1 MADPPK
7 ARPRVVRPLEPRSF
21 VRATY
26 AFGRWW
32 GTPAAFDLTVCLVFV
47 VFSLFLFR
55 GLLADPATH
64 AIADNVNDQALIE
77 WFLAY
82 GVVIWKGD
90 LSLVTHRLNSPD
102 GINLMTNAS
111 HLLHGVIMAPVTVL
125 FGAPVSFALLAA
137 LNLSATA
144 AGWYL
149 LMVRT
154 LRWNRGGAILGA
166 VLAGFGPGMIG
177 QSNSHLHITAQWL
190 LPLIVYLVIRLTR
203 VTTRK
208 SAVRTGVALGVVLA
222 AQLVLGEEVLF
233 LAMFTITLFGVL
245 YVLRRRAWFRRR
257 AARFGVGIAAAAGVS
272 IVLCAYPIW
281 TQLFGAQHTPNAPFS
296 AQYFYAD
303 VASYV
308 QYSPLSL
315 AGPDTPSPL
324 ATSPSEYNTF
334 LGWALVL
341 LAIGL
346 VIWCRRSAT
355 IFALGVT
362 ALIMGLLSFG
372 PNVTADGERLGIP
385 GLYSLIGRIPLIDA
399 ALPTR
404 YALTLLPLIGLVIA
418 FGIGRAWASPKP
430 TVRWVVPVIAVS
442 AILPTLPT
450 PLKAA
455 YRSPVPDFIT
465 SGAWRECVP
474 EGGVLVPVPL
484 PTPRSPD
491 TMRWA
496 AATGDAFGL
505 PEGFFIGPYAGGG
518 RSSVGTWKTP
528 TSQLFDQVA
537 ESGEVP
543 NLDAGAQTQ
552 AQKDLAFWHAD
563 CVALTHS
570 ANEAALR
577 TTLENLL
584 GPGTLNHGTWT
595 WKISR

>member
-1 MADPPK
+1 M
-7 ARPRVVRPLEPRSF
+7 
-21 VRATY
+21 
-26 AFGRWW
+26 
-32 GTPAAFDLTVCLVFV
+32 VFV
-47 VFSLFLFR
+47 TFSLFLFR
-55 GLLADPATH
+55 GLFTNPATY

-90 LSLVTHRLNSPD
+90 FSLVTARLNSPD

-154 LRWNRGGAILGA
+154 LGWKRGGAILGA

-190 LPLIVYLVIRLTR
+190 VPLIVYLVIRLTR
-203 VTTRK
+203 VTTRA
-208 SAVRTGVALGVVLA
+208 SAARTGVALGVVLA
-222 AQLVLGEEVLF
+222 AQLLLGEEVLF
-233 LAMFTITLFGVL
+233 LAMLTIALFAVL
-245 YVLRRRAWFRRR
+245 YALRRRAWVRPRVG
-257 AARFGVGIAAAAGVS
+257 RFVTGIAAAAGVS
-272 IVLCAYPIW
+272 IVLTAYPIW
-281 TQLFGAQHTPNAPFS
+281 TQLYGAQHTPNAPFS
-296 AQYFYAD
+296 AHYFYAD
-303 VASYV
+303 LASYV
-308 QYSPLSL
+308 RYSPLSL

-334 LGWALVL
+334 LGWALIL

-346 VIWCRRSAT
+346 VIWCWRSAT
-355 IFALGVT
+355 AFALGVT

-372 PNVTADGERLGIP
+372 PNVTVNGERLAIP
-385 GLYSLIGRIPLIDA
+385 GLYSLIGRIPLVDA

-404 YALTLLPLIGLVIA
+404 YALPLLPLIGLVIA

-430 TVRWVVPVIAVS
+430 AVRWVVPVL
-442 AILPTLPT
+442 AIGAIVPTLPV
-450 PLKAA
+450 PLKTT
-455 YRSPVPDFIT
+455 YRAPVPDFIT
-465 SGAWRECVP
+465 SGAWRDCVP

-484 PTPRSPD
+484 PTPHDPD

-505 PEGFFIGPYAGGG
+505 PEGFFIGPYAAGGL
-518 RSSVGTWKTP
+518 SSVGTWKTP
-528 TSQLFDQVA
+528 TSQLFDQVSD
-537 ESGEVP
+537 SGEVP
-543 NLDAGAQTQ
+543 NIDASVQTQ
-552 AQKDLAFWHAD
+552 AQQDLAFWRAD

-570 ANEAALR
+570 PNESALR
-577 TTLENLL
+577 TTLEDLL

-595 WKISR
+595 WKITQ